1 MGLYDR
7 KYASQA
13 QEAGAL
19 RSESALVAF
28 VKTTY
33 KFFAASLL
41 FATIGALVGFQYFE
55 VVIQPSVRIGIFIAE
70 IVALLGLIFLRSS
83 PGFNVALLFA
93 FTFLSGLALVPLLG
107 FVIAKNGI
115 SAVYQAL
122 GMTTIV
128 FGAMSLFAIKT
139 KSDLQNWG
147 KILFIALIVVVIGS
161 LINLFL
167 GNPMI
172 QVLIAAACVMLFS
185 LYVAYDTQNIIRGV
199 YDSPVHAAINLYLD
213 FLNIFVSLLQL
224 FGILGSRD

>member
-55 VVIQPSVRIGIFIAE
+55 VVVQPSVMIGIFIAE
-70 IVALLGLIFLRSS
+70 FAALLGLIFLRSS
-83 PGFNVALLFA
+83 PGINVVLLFA
-93 FTFLSGLALVPLLG
+93 FTFLSGLTLVPLLG
-107 FVIAKNGI
+107 FVISKNGI
-115 SAVYQAL
+115 EAVYQAL
-122 GMTTIV
+122 GMTTIA

-139 KSDLQNWG
+139 KSDLQSWG
-147 KILFIALIVVVIGS
+147 KMLFIALIVVIIGL

-167 GNPMI
+167 GSPML
-172 QVLIAAACVMLFS
+172 QVLISSGCVLLFS
-185 LYVAYDTQNIIRGV
+185 LFVAYDTQNIIRGV
-199 YDSPVHAAINLYLD
+199 YDSPVQAAISLYLD
-213 FLNIFVSLLQL
+213 FFNIFLHLLQL
-224 FGILGSRD
+224 FGILGSDD